1 MPRFPLRRVGHVR
14 FNRSY
19 GVHTATVTDDT
30 APSDSQLPS
39 ERPRRWKLPPHDD
52 PRAESAIRA
61 FLRGPAPET
70 EGAENEE
77 TLVDPA
83 TGFATRRA
91 WDEIFHHEEHYFAR
105 YGRPVTLV
113 VAELEGVD
121 SLAAVLGESAANRL
135 IPPLAAAM
143 QQSARESDFLART
156 GHTLFVAL
164 LRETDEVAA
173 INQVERVRSECDKW
187 LEAGGL
193 AVRLALGWAQPR
205 IGGSLADA
213 LRLAGD
219 RMNADRR
226 RQGFRAPRATAVP
239 FTYGEE
245 SPTSGG

>member
-1 MPRFPLRRVGHVR
+1 
-14 FNRSY
+14 
-19 GVHTATVTDDT
+19 VTDDT
-30 APSDSQLPS
+30 APSDSHLPS

-52 PRAESAIRA
+52 PRAESTIRA

-70 EGAENEE
+70 EVAENEE

-91 WDEIFHHEEHYFAR
+91 WDEVFHHEEHYFAR

-113 VAELEGVD
+113 VAEIEGVD
-121 SLAAVLGESAANRL
+121 SLAAALGQSAANRL
-135 IPPLAAAM
+135 IPPVAATM
-143 QQSARESDFLART
+143 RRSAREADFLART
-156 GHTLFVAL
+156 GRTRFVAL
-164 LRETDEVAA
+164 LPETDEVAA
-173 INQVERVRSECDKW
+173 VKYVERVRFECDKW

-193 AVRLALGWAQPR
+193 AVRLALGCAQPR
-205 IGGSLADA
+205 AGGSLADA

>member
-19 GVHTATVTDDT
+19 GVHTAAVTDDT
-30 APSDSQLPS
+30 APSDSHLPS

-70 EGAENEE
+70 EVAENEE
-77 TLVDPA
+77 TFVDPA

-91 WDEIFHHEEHYFAR
+91 WDEVFHHEEHYFAR
-105 YGRPVTLV
+105 YSRPVTLV

-121 SLAAVLGESAANRL
+121 SLAAVLGQSAANRL
-135 IPPLAAAM
+135 IPPVAAAM
-143 QQSARESDFLART
+143 QRSAREADFLART
-156 GHTLFVAL
+156 GPTLFVAL
-164 LRETDEVAA
+164 LPETDEVAA

-193 AVRLALGWAQPR
+193 AVRLVLGWAQPR
-205 IGGSLADA
+205 TGGSLADA

-226 RQGFRAPRATAVP
+226 RQGFRTQRATAVP